1 MRAIMCEM
9 SLETFYI
16 INQMP
21 KINRAHWNL
30 PWMSCI
36 LKFRSL
42 KISLETLER
51 SFHRGEKTE
60 ICREASWDI
69 RNSPLSGN
77 SSYPSSSYRG
87 STVLN
92 PPESDRVLAYSCRIP
107 STICDNDYSYVS
119 SKQKETNKWFSM
131 HLEVSCSYIGTI
143 YKLTL
148 ISRVQRKSILQLA
161 LRASFN

>member
-9 SLETFYI
+9 SLETFNI

-42 KISLETLER
+42 KISLKTLER
-51 SFHRGEKTE
+51 SFHRGEKTK

-69 RNSPLSGN
+69 WNSPLWSDGTKAAN
-77 SSYPSSSYRG
+77 WGSRKGYPCECCFLFFFLPSW
-87 STVLN
+87 
-92 PPESDRVLAYSCRIP
+92 IP
-107 STICDNDYSYVS
+107 HL
-119 SKQKETNKWFSM
+119 SM
-131 HLEVSCSYIGTI
+131 HLEKSRRWSVLWTI
-143 YKLTL
+143 WNFSM
-148 ISRVQRKSILQLA
+148 ISAEKVPGSFYFCHRRGVDFASA
-161 LRASFN
+161 SSAPRAKAMT